1 MVQKRRIF
9 DALRFREYQYYWVA
23 SLLVYGA
30 RWMQTVVVGWLV
42 LELTDSA
49 FLVGLVGACQWGPML
64 LGAFTGLIAD
74 RLNRRVVLIWLQF
87 SSAMACFLLGFLIVT
102 DLIQTWQIMIL
113 SLFLGIA
120 WAIDWPCRRA
130 IIPNLVG
137 EGNVLNGI
145 ALDHT
150 AGTAMLTI
158 GSIAGGQLITAIGMG
173 NSYYL
178 IGAVYLAAAFSFF
191 LIGKTEQISVAED
204 ASIAASIAEGI
215 KYMLQSQAM
224 LAILVVTVIMN
235 AFILPYRQLLPI
247 FARDI
252 LKVGPSGL
260 GYLTAAHGLGS
271 LIGSVTLAS
280 LGSVRYLGGAFLGG
294 SCGSAALLLIFAFST
309 LYPLSLGSL
318 VASGFAMAF
327 FGTLQSTILLN
338 LSAEQMRGRVMGILS
353 LAIGVMSLGM
363 LVFGAIAETIGAPL
377 VVGISAAIAA
387 VSIIAILFFM
397 PILRKLR

>member
-9 DALRFREYQYYWVA
+9 DALRFREYRYYWVA

-49 FLVGLVGACQWGPML
+49 FMVGLVGACQWGPML

-74 RLNRRVVLIWLQF
+74 RFNRRVVLIWLQF
-87 SSAMACFLLGFLIVT
+87 SSAMACFLLGFLIIT

-113 SLFLGIA
+113 SLFMGIA

-130 IIPNLVG
+130 MIPNLVG

-158 GSIAGGQLITAIGMG
+158 GSIAGGQFITAIGMG

-178 IGAVYLAAAFSFF
+178 IGAVYLAATFSFF
-191 LIGKTEQISVAED
+191 LIGKTEQVPVAED
-204 ASIAASIAEGI
+204 TGITANIAEGI
-215 KYMLQSQAM
+215 RYMFQNQAM
-224 LAILVVTVIMN
+224 QAILVVTVIMN

-260 GYLTAAHGLGS
+260 GYLTAAHGLGA
-271 LIGSVTLAS
+271 LIGSITLAS

-294 SCGSAALLLIFAFST
+294 SSGSAALLLIFAFST

-363 LVFGAIAETIGAPL
+363 LVFGAFAETIGAPL

-387 VSIIAILFFM
+387 VSIIAVLFFM
-397 PILRKLR
+397 PILRKLH